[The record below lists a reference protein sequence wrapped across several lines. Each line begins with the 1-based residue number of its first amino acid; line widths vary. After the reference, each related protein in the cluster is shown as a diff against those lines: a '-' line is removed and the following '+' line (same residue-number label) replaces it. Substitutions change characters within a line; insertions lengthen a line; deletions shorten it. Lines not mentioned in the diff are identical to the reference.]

1 MLSPGETLVVGWL
14 MQMVFAVA
22 VLTGFVP
29 AGVVSAIVQIR
40 VGVALTERVL
50 LLAAAV
56 VADGMVVR
64 LVFSADVLRGD
75 VLAGALSTSA
85 DVTLGMAEGMALMML
100 VAALV
105 LAWVGNG

>member
-29 AGVVSAIVQIR
+29 AEVVSAIVQIR

-50 LLAAAV
+50 LLTAAV
-56 VADGMVVR
+56 LADGMVVK
-64 LVFSADVLRGD
+64 LVFSADVLRGG

-85 DVTLGMAEGMALMML
+85 DLTLGMAEGMALMML
-100 VAALV
+100 VAAPV